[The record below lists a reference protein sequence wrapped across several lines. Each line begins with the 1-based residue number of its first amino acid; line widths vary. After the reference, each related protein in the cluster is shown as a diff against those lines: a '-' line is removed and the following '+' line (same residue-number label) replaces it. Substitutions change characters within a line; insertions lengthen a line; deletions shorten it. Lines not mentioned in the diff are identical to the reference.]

1 MAEISSS
8 LEDYIEAVY
17 SIYTKDNKV
26 KAIDVAR
33 RLNVSR
39 ASVTEA
45 LQKLEQFGLI
55 NYGHYG
61 TISVTEEGV
70 KKAKEVIKKHE
81 TLSEFFENILG
92 VEHSLAEETAC
103 KIEHVNDNRILK
115 KLEQHIKNYRLK

>member
-70 KKAKEVIKKHE
+70 KKAKE
-81 TLSEFFENILG
+81 FFENILG

-103 KIEHVNDNRILK
+103 KIEHVIDNRILK

>member
-17 SIYTKDNKV
+17 SIYIAENKV
-26 KAIDVAR
+26 KAIDVSR

-45 LQKLEQFGLI
+45 LQKLEQAGLI

-70 KKAKEVIKKHE
+70 SKAKEIIKKHE
-81 TLSEFFENILG
+81 TLSVFFEKILG
-92 VEHSLAEETAC
+92 VNHELAEETAC
-103 KIEHVNDNRILK
+103 KIEHVIGDDILE
-115 KLEQHIKNYRLK
+115 KLENHINKNL

>member
-39 ASVTEA
+39 A
-45 LQKLEQFGLI
+45 
-55 NYGHYG
+55 
-61 TISVTEEGV
+61 SVTEEGV

-103 KIEHVNDNRILK
+103 KIEHVIDNRILK